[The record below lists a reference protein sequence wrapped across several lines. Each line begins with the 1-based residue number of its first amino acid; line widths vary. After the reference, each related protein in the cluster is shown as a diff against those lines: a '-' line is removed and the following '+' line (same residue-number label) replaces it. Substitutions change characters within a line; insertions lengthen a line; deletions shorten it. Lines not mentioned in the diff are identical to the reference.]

1 MCRGCFSRFTLELS
15 ENLVYYG
22 GRNCLNGKIMELIL
36 RKGSNMKK
44 RILCLALV
52 MVMIFTLLP
61 MSAFAAD
68 VVASGTCGAEGDN
81 LTWTL
86 DSEGTLTISGTGKM
100 TDHIYNSSAAWD
112 SSRSSIKSVI
122 ISDGVTS
129 IGEAAFSCCDNLTS
143 VTIGNSVTSIGGYAF
158 LDCDSLTSVTIP
170 DSVTSIGSDAFSSC
184 SSLTSVTIP
193 DSVTSIGSD
202 AFFNCSSLTS
212 VTIPDSVTSI
222 GSDSFSGCRSLTSV
236 TIPDSV
242 TSIGDRAFYDCSSLT
257 SVTIPDSV
265 TSIGGYAFYDCR
277 SLTSVTIGSGVTSI
291 GDYAFSD
298 CYSLTSVTIGSG
310 VTSIG
315 DYAFSDCRVT
325 DITLP
330 ASLIS
335 IGEGAF
341 SYCNKL
347 EQITIPNSVAS
358 IGSIAF
364 SGCHALNSVNI
375 PASVT
380 HIGDGAFEN
389 CSKLSTI
396 NVAEDNPNYCSYNWA
411 LFNKDKTCLLR
422 SEVHQYEITYQIP
435 DGVTSI
441 GDCAFSGNDA
451 LAVIFIP
458 DSVTSLGGYAFANC
472 TNLSSLDIPD
482 SVTSLGPYAFA
493 NCTNLSSLDI
503 PDSVTSIE
511 RGLFSY
517 CTELTKVTL
526 PDGIEEISYAMFYEC
541 SSLKEVKI
549 PDSVTV
555 IGDSSFFTCTSLTSI
570 NIPRSV
576 KTIKKYA
583 FHGCNSLTDVY
594 YDGTEQEWSLI
605 DISHS
610 HNGGIDGAT
619 KHFGVGVYNLGE
631 ETYSFPN
638 FGDADSRY
646 GHCFGMSM
654 TSSAYY
660 MGILDE
666 GQVGAVNGN
675 VYALSK
681 TNTVKAPICYYQA
694 IQGSKAQAAIVA
706 GGSYYLNKKRDIS
719 ADWSEVTGYV
729 KDHSFDDKGTLQ
741 ISIRSGAGGH
751 AINFLRYSVVN
762 GQERIYVYDNN
773 FPDTETYLYKGLDGK
788 VYQSP
793 YSTFADG
800 IDCIG
805 LRSVEKYFSVVGNY
819 FDSNDRAMQEKYLSH
834 AIYAEKGAISVSGA
848 TEYLLEAGDTES
860 EYVVFELP
868 EGCETATIT
877 PHVDNATFTYLDEE
891 YNFGKIN
898 DETKGE
904 FKLSDSAEENNA
916 SLTIQNEGTYEN
928 PFVDVAEDAVY
939 YDAVLWAYYHEPQQI
954 TGGYTATEFRPGSPC
969 TRGQVVTFLWRA
981 AGCPE
986 PTGDINVFNDASSIA
1001 APYRKAVAWA
1011 VEKGITTGYNDGTFR
1026 PNDSVTRAQ
1035 FVTFLWRY
1043 EGKPA
1048 TSGSIAGFTDAAS
1061 IASPYQQAVAWAVE
1075 KGIATGYNDGS
1086 FRPND
1091 TCTRWAVVLFM
1102 YRDMT

>member
-1 MCRGCFSRFTLELS
+1 
-15 ENLVYYG
+15 
-22 GRNCLNGKIMELIL
+22 
-36 RKGSNMKK
+36 MKK
-44 RILCLALV
+44 RIVSFILAALL
-52 MVMIFTLLP
+52 ICTLLP
-61 MSAFAAD
+61 TSVFAAD
-68 VVASGTCGAEGDN
+68 IVASGTCGAQGDN
-81 LTWTL
+81 LAWSL
-86 DSEGTLTISGTGKM
+86 DSDGTLTISGTGEMHDYYQQKKPWS
-100 TDHIYNSSAAWD
+100 DYNEQ
-112 SSRSSIKSVI
+112 IKTVI
-122 ISDGVTS
+122 VKSGVKS
-129 IGEAAFSCCDNLTS
+129 IGNYAFRECGDLTKVDIADTVRS
-143 VTIGNSVTSIGGYAF
+143 IGNYAF
-158 LDCDSLTSVTIP
+158 
-170 DSVTSIGSDAFSSC
+170 
-184 SSLTSVTIP
+184 
-193 DSVTSIGSD
+193 
-202 AFFNCSSLTS
+202 
-212 VTIPDSVTSI
+212 
-222 GSDSFSGCRSLTSV
+222 R
-236 TIPDSV
+236 
-242 TSIGDRAFYDCSSLT
+242 DCSVLS
-257 SVTIPDSV
+257 SVVLRNGI
-265 TSIGGYAFYDCR
+265 
-277 SLTSVTIGSGVTSI
+277 TSI
-291 GDYAFSD
+291 GDYAFQF
-298 CYSLTSVTIGSG
+298 CWVL
-310 VTSIG
+310 
-315 DYAFSDCRVT
+315 T

-341 SYCNKL
+341 SGCNKL

-358 IGSIAF
+358 IGGFAF
-364 SGCHALNSVNI
+364 SGCPIKSISI

-380 HIGDGAFEN
+380 HIGDGAFAN
-389 CSKLSTI
+389 CSKLWKI
-396 NVAEDNPNYCSYNWA
+396 DVAENNPNYCADYYA

-422 SEVHQYEITYQIP
+422 SGVLQYEIIYQIP
-435 DGVTSI
+435 DSVTSI
-441 GDCAFSGNDA
+441 GAYAFSGNDA
-451 LAVIFIP
+451 LAVILIP
-458 DSVTSLGGYAFANC
+458 DSVTSLGHHAFANC
-472 TNLSSLDIPD
+472 TNLSSLDIP
-482 SVTSLGPYAFA
+482 A
-493 NCTNLSSLDI
+493 
-503 PDSVTSIE
+503 SVTSI
-511 RGLFSY
+511 GAALFY
-517 CTELTKVTL
+517 CCTELTKVTL
-526 PDGIEEISYAMFYEC
+526 PDGITSISDAMFDGC

-555 IGDSSFFTCTSLTSI
+555 IGDSSFFGCKSLTSI

-605 DISHS
+605 DINHS

-619 KHFGVGVYNLGE
+619 KHFNPYNLGE
-631 ETYSFPN
+631 ETYSFRN
-638 FGDADSRY
+638 FGDADSG

-681 TNTVKAPICYYQA
+681 TNTVKAPICHYQA

-706 GGSYYLNKKRDIS
+706 GGSFYLNKKSDIS

-741 ISIRSGAGGH
+741 VSIRSGAGGH

-773 FPDTETYLYKGLDGK
+773 CPDRETYLYKGLDGK

-805 LRSVEKYFSVVGNY
+805 LRSVEKYFSIVGNY

-834 AIYAEKGAISVSGA
+834 AIYAEKGTISVSGA
-848 TEYLLEAGDTES
+848 TEYLLEAGGTES
-860 EYVVFELP
+860 EYVVFEIP

-891 YNFGKIN
+891 YSFGKIN
-898 DETKGE
+898 DETRGE

-939 YDAVLWAYYHEPQQI
+939 YDAVLWAYYHEPEQI
-954 TGGYTATEFRPGSPC
+954 TGGYTATEFRPGNPC
-969 TRGQVVTFLWRA
+969 TRAQVVTFLWRA

-986 PTGDINVFNDASSIA
+986 PTGDTSMFKDASSIA
-1001 APYRKAVAWA
+1001 APYQKAVAWA

-1048 TSGSIAGFTDAAS
+1048 TSGSIAGFTDASS
-1061 IASPYQQAVAWAVE
+1061 IAGPYQQAVAWAVE
-1075 KGIATGYNDGS
+1075 KGVTTGYGDDT
-1086 FRPND
+1086 FRPNAI
-1091 TCTRWAVVLFM
+1091 CTRWAVVLFM
-1102 YRDMT
+1102 YRDMK

>member
-1 MCRGCFSRFTLELS
+1 
-15 ENLVYYG
+15 
-22 GRNCLNGKIMELIL
+22 
-36 RKGSNMKK
+36 MKK
-44 RILCLALV
+44 RIVSFILAALL
-52 MVMIFTLLP
+52 ICTLLP
-61 MSAFAAD
+61 TSVFAAD
-68 VVASGTCGAEGDN
+68 IVASGTCGAQGDN
-81 LTWTL
+81 LAWTL
-86 DSEGTLTISGTGKM
+86 DSDGTLTISGTGEMHDYYQQKKPWS
-100 TDHIYNSSAAWD
+100 DYNEQ
-112 SSRSSIKSVI
+112 IKTVI
-122 ISDGVTS
+122 VKSGVKS
-129 IGEAAFSCCDNLTS
+129 IGNYAFRECGDLTKVDIADTVRS
-143 VTIGNSVTSIGGYAF
+143 IGNYAF
-158 LDCDSLTSVTIP
+158 
-170 DSVTSIGSDAFSSC
+170 
-184 SSLTSVTIP
+184 
-193 DSVTSIGSD
+193 
-202 AFFNCSSLTS
+202 
-212 VTIPDSVTSI
+212 
-222 GSDSFSGCRSLTSV
+222 R
-236 TIPDSV
+236 
-242 TSIGDRAFYDCSSLT
+242 DCSVLS
-257 SVTIPDSV
+257 SVV
-265 TSIGGYAFYDCR
+265 LRNG
-277 SLTSVTIGSGVTSI
+277 LTSI
-291 GDYAFSD
+291 GDYAFQF
-298 CYSLTSVTIGSG
+298 CWVL
-310 VTSIG
+310 
-315 DYAFSDCRVT
+315 T

-341 SYCNKL
+341 SGCNKL

-358 IGSIAF
+358 IGGFAF
-364 SGCHALNSVNI
+364 SGCPIKSISI

-380 HIGDGAFEN
+380 HIGDGAFAN
-389 CSKLSTI
+389 CSKLSKI
-396 NVAEDNPNYCSYNWA
+396 DVAEDNPNYCSYNLA

-422 SEVHQYEITYQIP
+422 SEVHQYEIIYQIP

-441 GDCAFSGNDA
+441 GESAFSGNDA
-451 LAVIFIP
+451 LALIFIP
-458 DSVTSLGGYAFANC
+458 DSVTSLGGF
-472 TNLSSLDIPD
+472 
-482 SVTSLGPYAFA
+482 AFA

-511 RGLFSY
+511 GCLFRC

-526 PDGIEEISYAMFYEC
+526 PDGITSISDSMFYGC

-555 IGDSSFFTCTSLTSI
+555 IGDSSFFGCKSLTSI

-610 HNGGIDGAT
+610 HNAGIDDAT
-619 KHFGVGVYNLGE
+619 KHFNPYNLGE
-631 ETYSFPN
+631 ETYSFRN
-638 FGDADSRY
+638 FIDVECEGH

-681 TNTVKAPICYYQA
+681 TNTVKAPICHYQA

-706 GGSYYLNKKRDIS
+706 GGSFYLNKKSDIS

-741 ISIRSGAGGH
+741 VSIRSGAGGH

-773 FPDTETYLYKGLDGK
+773 CPDRESYLYKGLDGK

-805 LRSVEKYFSVVGNY
+805 LRSVEKYFSIVGNY

-834 AIYAEKGAISVSGA
+834 AIYAEKGTISVSGA
-848 TEYLLEAGDTES
+848 TEYLLEAGGTES
-860 EYVVFELP
+860 EYVVFEIP

-891 YNFGKIN
+891 YSFGKIN
-898 DETKGE
+898 DETRGE

-939 YDAVLWAYYHEPQQI
+939 YDAVLWAYYHEPEQI
-954 TGGYTATEFRPGSPC
+954 TSGFDATHFGPQNAC
-969 TRGQVVTFLWRA
+969 TRAQVVTFLWRA

-986 PTGDINVFNDASSIA
+986 PTGSVDIFKDAADIA
-1001 APYRKAVAWA
+1001 SPYRKAVAWA
-1011 VEKGITTGYNDGTFR
+1011 VEKGITTGYGDGTFR

-1048 TSGSIAGFTDAAS
+1048 TSGSIAGFTDASS
-1061 IASPYQQAVAWAVE
+1061 IAGPYQQAVAWAVE
-1075 KGIATGYNDGS
+1075 KGITTGYGDDT
-1086 FRPND
+1086 FRPNA

-1102 YRDMT
+1102 YRDMK

>member
-1 MCRGCFSRFTLELS
+1 
-15 ENLVYYG
+15 
-22 GRNCLNGKIMELIL
+22 
-36 RKGSNMKK
+36 MKK
-44 RILCLALV
+44 RIVSFILAVLL
-52 MVMIFTLLP
+52 ICTLLP
-61 MSAFAAD
+61 TSVFAAD
-68 VVASGTCGAEGDN
+68 IVASGTCGAQGDN
-81 LTWTL
+81 LAWTL
-86 DSEGTLTISGTGKM
+86 DSDGTLTISGTGEM
-100 TDHIYNSSAAWD
+100 HDYNYYYLDNRTPWFD
-112 SSRSSIKSVI
+112 YNEQIKTVI
-122 ISDGVTS
+122 VKSGVTS
-129 IGEAAFSCCDNLTS
+129 IGT
-143 VTIGNSVTSIGGYAF
+143 
-158 LDCDSLTSVTIP
+158 
-170 DSVTSIGSDAFSSC
+170 
-184 SSLTSVTIP
+184 
-193 DSVTSIGSD
+193 
-202 AFFNCSSLTS
+202 
-212 VTIPDSVTSI
+212 
-222 GSDSFSGCRSLTSV
+222 
-236 TIPDSV
+236 
-242 TSIGDRAFYDCSSLT
+242 
-257 SVTIPDSV
+257 
-265 TSIGGYAFYDCR
+265 YAFYDFGA
-277 SLTSVTIGSGVTSI
+277 LTQVDIADTVTSI
-291 GDYAFSD
+291 GDYAFFECWVLSNVV
-298 CYSLTSVTIGSG
+298 LRNGI
-310 VTSIG
+310 TSIG
-315 DYAFSDCRVT
+315 DEAFGSCWALS

-341 SYCNKL
+341 SGCNKL
-347 EQITIPNSVAS
+347 EQIIIPNSVTS
-358 IGSIAF
+358 IGELAF
-364 SGCHALNSVNI
+364 GGCDALNSVSI

-380 HIGDGAFEN
+380 HIGDGAFGG
-389 CSKLSTI
+389 CGKLWKI
-396 NVAEDNPNYCSYNWA
+396 DVAEDNPNYCSYNGA

-422 SEVHQYEITYQIP
+422 YEVHQYEIIYQIP

-441 GDCAFSGNDA
+441 GAWAFSGNDA
-451 LAVIFIP
+451 LAVILIP
-458 DSVTSLGGYAFANC
+458 DSVTSIGRFAFSGC
-472 TNLSSLDIPD
+472 TNLSS
-482 SVTSLGPYAFA
+482 S
-493 NCTNLSSLDI
+493 DI

-511 RGLFSY
+511 GGLFNC

-526 PDGIEEISYAMFYEC
+526 PDGITSISNSMFYGC

-555 IGDSSFFTCTSLTSI
+555 IGDSSFQSCKSLTSI

-576 KTIKKYA
+576 KTIEKYA
-583 FHGCNSLTDVY
+583 FYGCNSLTDVY

-605 DISHS
+605 DISQS

-694 IQGSKAQAAIVA
+694 IQGSKAQAAMVA
-706 GGSYYLNKKRDIS
+706 GGSFYLNKKRDIS
-719 ADWSEVTGYV
+719 SDWSEVTSYV
-729 KDHSFDDKGTLQ
+729 KDHSFDDKGVLQ
-741 ISIRSGAGGH
+741 ISIRVVGEGGH

-773 FPDTETYLYKGLDGK
+773 FPDTETYLYKGSDGK

-793 YSTFADG
+793 YSTFSGA

-805 LRSVEKYFSVVGNY
+805 LRSVEKYFSIVGNY

-834 AIYAEKGAISVSGA
+834 AIYAEKGTISVSGA

-891 YNFGKIN
+891 YSFGKIN

-939 YDAVLWAYYHEPQQI
+939 CDAVLWAYYHEPEQI
-954 TGGYTATEFRPGSPC
+954 TSGFDATHFGPQKAC
-969 TRGQVVTFLWRA
+969 TRAQVVTFLWRA

-986 PTGDINVFNDASSIA
+986 PTGSIDVFKDASDIA
-1001 APYRKAVAWA
+1001 APFRKAVAWA
-1011 VEKGITTGYNDGTFR
+1011 VEKGITTGYEDGTFR

-1043 EGKPA
+1043 EGRPD
-1048 TSGSIAGFTDAAS
+1048 SSRSVAGFEDAAD
-1061 IASPYQQAVAWAVE
+1061 IAAPYRDAVAWAVE
-1075 KGIATGYNDGS
+1075 KGVTTGYNDGS
-1086 FRPND
+1086 FRPNAV
-1091 TCTRWAVVLFM
+1091 CPRWAVVLFM
-1102 YRDMT
+1102 YRDMK